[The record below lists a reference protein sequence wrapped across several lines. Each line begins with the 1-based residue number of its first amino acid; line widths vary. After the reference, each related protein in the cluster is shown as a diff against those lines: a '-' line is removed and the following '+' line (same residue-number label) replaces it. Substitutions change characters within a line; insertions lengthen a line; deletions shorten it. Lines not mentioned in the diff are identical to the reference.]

1 LSKILVP
8 VDGSEN
14 SKRAAAFAAGMAGGA
29 DGARVTLLQVIVPV
43 EKYLKFYADLPMPQV
58 EDDLKQYAEESIAEA
73 AHAFT
78 AKDLPVESDIV
89 YGDPGEAIA
98 KYAADHGFD
107 QIVMG
112 TRGMGDLKGLILG
125 SVSHQVIHFAKCP
138 VTLVK

>member
-1 LSKILVP
+1 MSKILVP

-14 SKRAAAFAAGMAGGA
+14 AQRASAFAAGIAGA
-29 DGARVTLLQVIVPV
+29 KVTLLQVIVPV
-43 EKYLKFYADLPMPQV
+43 EKYLKFFADLPMPQV
-58 EDDLKQYAEESIAEA
+58 DEDLRQYAEESIAEA
-73 AHAFT
+73 AAAF
-78 AKDLPVESDIV
+78 KERGLPVESDIV

-98 KYAADHGFD
+98 KYAHDHGFD

-125 SVSHQVIHFAKCP
+125 SVSHQVIHLAKCP